1 MRNWIFSDLHRER
14 LEQLTILDANVP
26 KIKEALLKAP
36 MITFSKQAVRYSYVM
51 VIFVLNFFQIPPKKS
66 LNLVHNNID
75 FAIWFDQ
82 LSERYLLRKLWTIY
96 CGSRFWFSFLFSKV
110 RGSFWEGSLNA
121 RIQSIELFAL
131 FSTFSPKLDQT
142 SLISPFVATLIYL
155 ASRSLKTSLLSID
168 NKMAAWPTATAGHK
182 F

>member
-1 MRNWIFSDLHRER
+1 
-14 LEQLTILDANVP
+14 
-26 KIKEALLKAP
+26 
-36 MITFSKQAVRYSYVM
+36 MI
-51 VIFVLNFFQIPPKKS
+51 IFVLNFFQIPPKKS
-66 LNLVHNNID
+66 LNLVHNNY
-75 FAIWFDQ
+75 WF
-82 LSERYLLRKLWTIY
+82 RYLIWPTFWKIFIAQTLNNIMR
-96 CGSRFWFSFLFSKV
+96 GSRFWFSFLFSKV